1 MVDGLHADAYDALVT
16 AAETY
21 RAAIVVR
28 LAGEAGLRTA
38 EITRVTPGDLRQSDA
53 AADAFLLAVPAD
65 PDAGDENEDEDG
77 SRGGRE
83 TVDRETVDRETIDRE
98 TVVPSSLA
106 ADLRRYAESAGIAP
120 DDPFVDVSS
129 RRVQMIVAETAER
142 AATRTDGAVPDGV
155 TPSDLRATFAR
166 RLLVD
171 RGVSPHVVREAGGW
185 QTLGSL
191 DGYLGPLDGAAIAA
205 AVAETDGDGSTTPST
220 ETAPRSTVLTGFE
233 AIADAGGG
241 DGVGD
246 AGSAGDVDR
255 SGDADGVDGAA
266 DPEDD
271 SPLTAVPNR
280 LVATGRWGE
289 AWVVRGRADGR
300 RTEVLGAAGVDRV
313 TLGDRDLSSGPWRD
327 ALVDGNPAASDGH
340 PAVDGRPTVAVP
352 VRHRDATHGVL
363 CVVAADDTPVSD
375 AERRALSAL
384 GRCLG
389 WAVTAGRWR
398 DLLHSDAVTEVEFRT
413 AAAGAFLARASAA
426 LGCRIELSSTVS
438 VDADASRFYLSV
450 SGARPQAIADIVDDA
465 DGVSDLR
472 VIETRE
478 DGCAVS
484 VRVEGGSAVRA
495 LTEHGATVRD
505 ATATDGDVRV
515 VADLPE
521 GASVRPVAA
530 GLRDRFPDARL
541 VSKESIA
548 RSPLTESSLREGVA
562 DRFTDRQW
570 AALSAAYHGGYF
582 DWPRGSTAEE
592 VADAMDVSSPTF
604 HNHLRKAQR
613 ALLDGLFEDERRR
626 DRP

>member
-21 RAAIVVR
+21 RAALVVR

-53 AADAFLLAVPAD
+53 AADTFLLTVPAGL
-65 PDAGDENEDEDG
+65 DASGTNEAPI
-77 SRGGRE
+77 
-83 TVDRETVDRETIDRE
+83 DRETI
-98 TVVPSSLA
+98 VPSSLA
-106 ADLRRYAESAGIAP
+106 ADLRRYAENAGLAP
-120 DDPFVDVSS
+120 DDPFVHVSS

-142 AATRTDGAVPDGV
+142 AATQTDGAVPDDV

-171 RGVSPHVVREAGGW
+171 QGVSPHVVREAGGW

-205 AVAETDGDGSTTPST
+205 AVADTDTGSEGSTVPSPESTPV
-220 ETAPRSTVLTGFE
+220 STVLAGFE
-233 AIADAGGG
+233 AIADA
-241 DGVGD
+241 DGEDEASD
-246 AGSAGDVDR
+246 AANSA
-255 SGDADGVDGAA
+255 
-266 DPEDD
+266 DD

-280 LVATGRWGE
+280 LVATGRWAE

-300 RTEVLGAAGVDRV
+300 RTEVLGAAGIDRGA
-313 TLGDRDLSSGPWRD
+313 LADRDLGAGPWRD
-327 ALVDGNPAASDGH
+327 ALVDGKPVASDGH
-340 PAVDGRPTVAVP
+340 PAVDGCPVLAVP
-352 VRHRDATHGVL
+352 VRYRDATHGVL
-363 CVVAADDTPVSD
+363 CVVAADGRPVFD
-375 AERRALSAL
+375 AENRALSAL

-413 AAAGAFLARASAA
+413 ADRDAFLARASGT
-426 LGCRIELSSTVS
+426 LGCRIDLSSTVS
-438 VDADASRFYLSV
+438 IDADASRFYLSV
-450 SGARPQAIADIVDDA
+450 SGARPQAIADVVDGA
-465 DGVSDLR
+465 DGVSDPR
-472 VIETRE
+472 VIETHE

-505 ATATDGDVRV
+505 ATATDGDVHV

-541 VSKESIA
+541 ASKESVA

-613 ALLDGLFEDERRR
+613 ALLDGLFEDGQRRER
-626 DRP
+626 P

>member
-21 RAAIVVR
+21 RAALVVR

-53 AADAFLLAVPAD
+53 AADTFLLTVPAGL
-65 PDAGDENEDEDG
+65 DASGTNEAPI
-77 SRGGRE
+77 
-83 TVDRETVDRETIDRE
+83 DRETI
-98 TVVPSSLA
+98 VPSSLA
-106 ADLRRYAESAGIAP
+106 ADLRRYAENAGLAP
-120 DDPFVDVSS
+120 DDPFVHVSS

-142 AATRTDGAVPDGV
+142 AATQTDSVVPDDV

-205 AVAETDGDGSTTPST
+205 AVTEESGDESGVADAGDSTTPST
-220 ETAPRSTVLTGFE
+220 ETAPQSTVLVGFE

-241 DGVGD
+241 DGVGGADGSGD
-246 AGSAGDVDR
+246 ADP
-255 SGDADGVDGAA
+255 SGDADGADGAGDA
-266 DPEDD
+266 AGDA
-271 SPLTAVPNR
+271 PLTAVPNR
-280 LVATGRWGE
+280 LVATGRWAE

-300 RTEVLGAAGVDRV
+300 RTEVLGAADIDRGA
-313 TLGDRDLSSGPWRD
+313 LADRDLGAGPWRD
-327 ALVDGNPAASDGH
+327 ALVDGKPVASDGH
-340 PAVDGRPTVAVP
+340 PAVDGRPVLAVP
-352 VRHRDATHGVL
+352 VRYRDATHGVL
-363 CVVAADDTPVSD
+363 CVVAADGRPVSD
-375 AERRALSAL
+375 AENRALSAL

-413 AAAGAFLARASAA
+413 ADRDAFLARASGT
-426 LGCRIELSSTVS
+426 LGCRIDLSSTVS
-438 VDADASRFYLSV
+438 IDADASRFYLSV
-450 SGARPQAIADIVDDA
+450 SGARPQAIADVVDGA
-465 DGVSDLR
+465 DGVSDPR
-472 VIETRE
+472 VIETHE

-505 ATATDGDVRV
+505 ATATDGDVHV

-541 VSKESIA
+541 ASKESVA

-592 VADAMDVSSPTF
+592 VADAMGVSSPTF

-613 ALLDGLFEDERRR
+613 ALLDGLFEDGQRRER
-626 DRP
+626 P